1 MTDPQATAASQA
13 HERETHGLAVRQ
25 VAFDILTNVLQRH
38 QPLDQSMDAS
48 DDLHKLSGR
57 DRAFV
62 RMVVATTLRRLGQID
77 DLIRRFTDKPEP
89 PNPPALH
96 TILRMGMAQILFMD
110 VPDHAAVDTNVELA
124 TALNLSRQK
133 GFLNAI
139 LRRATR
145 EGADMIVKQDAGR
158 LNTPDW
164 IMQQWINDYDLRTAA
179 EIAQANLAEAPLD
192 ITLKDDTEREHWASV
207 LEASVLPT
215 GSIRRAS
222 GGNVTDLAGFEDGM
236 WWVQDAA
243 SAMPARMFGE
253 DLAGKTVLDLCAAP
267 GGKTAQLAAQ
277 GANVLALDRSV
288 KRLKRLEEN
297 MKRLRLGEF
306 VSTEIADAAVW
317 QPKEPAEFVLLDA
330 PCSATGTVR
339 RHPDVLWLKQPHDL
353 DSLMEVQRR
362 ILGNAAKMIATGGTM
377 MYCTCSLQKCEGED
391 QIARF
396 LQSDAGKGFTRKP
409 FTGDEVG
416 NIKGALTE
424 RGELRLLPSMLTAHG
439 GIDGF
444 YAVRLVKG

>member
-1 MTDPQATAASQA
+1 MTETPAAEYASN
-13 HERETHGLAVRQ
+13 HDRETHGLAVRQ
-25 VAFDILTNVLQRH
+25 VAFDLLTDVLVRR
-38 QPLDQSMDAS
+38 QPLDQTMDMS
-48 DDLHKLSGR
+48 TDFQKLSGR
-57 DRAFV
+57 DRGFV

-89 PNPPALH
+89 LNPPALN
-96 TILRMGMAQILFMD
+96 TILRMGIAQILFMD

-124 TALNLSRQK
+124 TAQSLSRQK

-139 LRRATR
+139 LRRTTR
-145 EGADMIVKQDAGR
+145 EGAEIAAKQDAGR

-164 IMQQWINDYDLRTAA
+164 IMQQWIADYDLRSAA

-192 ITLKDDTEREHWASV
+192 ISLKDNNEREHWASV
-207 LEASVLPT
+207 LEASILPT
-215 GSIRRAS
+215 GTLRRAS

-253 DLAGKTVLDLCAAP
+253 DLAGKTVLDICAAP

-277 GANVLALDRSV
+277 GANVVALDRSV

-297 MKRLRLGEF
+297 MKRLRLDEF
-306 VSTEIADAAVW
+306 VRTEVADAAVW
-317 QPKEPAEFVLLDA
+317 QPKDPAEFVLVDA

-362 ILGNAAKMIATGGTM
+362 ILGNAAKMIAAGGTM
-377 MYCTCSLQKCEGED
+377 IYCTCSLQKCEGED
-391 QIARF
+391 QIAAF